1 MDAPERAIAEDGDVA
16 IVIILTSSSIAG
28 GGALARL
35 LREVLAA
42 RGHVLAAIDEC
53 HSVDAQSMA
62 SFAPDVAKVGVV
74 LDEIDVRGSAIRAV
88 WLRPFRIG
96 LTCTLPPVIR
106 ERVVCR
112 LRLHENFQLVLGS
125 IDRPDITLFPLPLER
140 CERKGLVPM
149 GVRAL
154 YLTLAAAPPWVAQG
168 KVLIFC
174 TNTRVAKGVA
184 AALCKRRLAAWAYV
198 LRKMGLAERERNRV
212 AWESSARGIMV
223 CTSTYGT
230 GTSTTDVRLV
240 ITYGFAADPI
250 EMLQHMG
257 RPAREDWEF
266 VIGVLCVTPE
276 FALDRLQLHKPTPDG
291 HAAAAGFLRV
301 LRILFTSGC
310 LRTACLREFG
320 NVPLS
325 CSGCDSCCRGGRCVD
340 VSCGESLPELSIVST
355 AREAAGSLLESLRK
369 RTVDGPL
376 SLKLLVV
383 DVPADAAT
391 PFNERTGHEMLC
403 LALLGGRAL
412 DLTLHAPFHAGMNSV
427 PHVCAF
433 EHGLHAIRYQAA
445 PTSVLL
451 PPEGVSLRSARISGL
466 YADSAGVAGWRARA
480 AAARP
485 PSGGDIA
492 ACQPPVRGAWPAT
505 CRRGSA
511 PRGISRQLGV
521 AGRPLCRR
529 HRRAGIERG
538 GISWAACSTGP
549 AGVSITPGA
558 PTSPQRFPPAL
569 TAPTRLQKDPAVNF
583 SRTRT
588 DTVAAEHFR
597 SACTLD
603 RRGFR
608 LLHYRW
614 SGDAGNPRGSWLG
627 RTSVFACVR
636 GDPAGRDEAQ
646 PEADCAHTGHV
657 PVQSDRESPA
667 WR

>member
-1 MDAPERAIAEDGDVA
+1 MSPPSKSRDVPPRLPSGSMAPPSKGFDVPPRQTPKRSDSSPPGCCQPLGGPLALEAVVVAASTGAAASPVEPVLLCDLPMDAPERAIAEDGDVA

-412 DLTLHAPFHAGMNSV
+412 DLTLHAPFHAGMNSELLAGA
-427 PHVCAF
+427 HEQLQLA
-433 EHGLHAIRYQAA
+433 LHLVE
-445 PTSVLL
+445 T
-451 PPEGVSLRSARISGL
+451 SLRASHPYAELGL
-466 YADSAGVAGWRARA
+466 RPVDVALLRVA
-480 AAARP
+480 
-485 PSGGDIA
+485 
-492 ACQPPVRGAWPAT
+492 
-505 CRRGSA
+505 
-511 PRGISRQLGV
+511 SRD
-521 AGRPLCRR
+521 
-529 HRRAGIERG
+529 
-538 GISWAACSTGP
+538 SWASLDGHSVADTGEP
-549 AGVSITPGA
+549 
-558 PTSPQRFPPAL
+558 
-569 TAPTRLQKDPAVNF
+569 KDPAVNF